1 MDAKKL
7 IEIKQERANLTTS
20 IRALMTEFEDK
31 EMGQEKKDELSKMEA
46 RFDAL
51 NDSIIAEEKQL
62 ERERALGT
70 PTPIEKPKDDTRKLF
85 AKALS
90 GDQAHIREYQNAMSL
105 GTDATAGYLTAPVD
119 FRNELIRGLDD
130 MMFMRKLSTVVGP
143 IGAAQSLGFPY
154 RNTSAGDAT
163 WVAEVTSAGEETT
176 LDFGRREF
184 KPNKLARLIKL
195 SKALMN
201 HAPTAEATI
210 LREILYKI
218 SIAQENAYLNGNGTA
233 QPLGVFT
240 ASVSGVTTARDVST
254 DNTTTTVTFDGLQN
268 AKYSL
273 KQQYWAN
280 ANWIAH
286 RDFCK
291 MVAKIK
297 DGEGQYIWQGAVV
310 NGQPDRLLGFPINM
324 SEYAPNT
331 FTTGLYVGILGDFK
345 NGYMI
350 ADADTI
356 AIQVLKELYAV
367 TGQIGYLVDYFGDG
381 APVLAEAFA
390 RVKLG

>member
-1 MDAKKL
+1 MELKKL
-7 IEIKQERANLTTS
+7 IELKQERANLTNS
-20 IRALMTEFEDK
+20 IRALMTEFEGK
-31 EMGQEKKDELSKMEA
+31 EMGQEKKDELSKMES
-46 RFDAL
+46 RFDAI
-51 NDSIIAEEKQL
+51 NDNIILEEKQAA
-62 ERERALGT
+62 REKIITDPT
-70 PTPIEKPKDDTRKLF
+70 PTPAPKDETRQLF

-90 GDQAHIREYQNAMSL
+90 GDSNHIREFQNAMSL

-130 MMFMRKLSTVVGP
+130 MMFMRQLSTVVGP

-210 LREILYKI
+210 MREIMYKI
-218 SIAQENAYLNGNGTA
+218 SIAQENAYLNGSGSA

-240 ASVSGVTTARDVST
+240 ASTSGVTTARDVST
-254 DNTTTTVTFDGLQN
+254 DNTATTVTFDGLQN

-310 NGQPDRLLGFPINM
+310 NGQPDRLLGFPVNM

-350 ADADTI
+350 ADADAI
-356 AIQVLKELYAV
+356 SIQVLKELYAV